1 MRAFLLLL
9 FTLLAGPAAAQDSV
23 SLVNCKEAQVDCR
36 DECTVEYGGS
46 TRTYDKFGA
55 CLQKCKQKYDKCRE
69 NQFKAAQER
78 DKLKS
83 APETSPAASPSGM
96 EGTAAQA
103 DGGSQASDGGRS
115 PDGGVPATSAPEMD
129 TTELDQLFDEQ
140 QVPPPPQSKTK
151 TRTDGGSSAK

>member
-9 FTLLAGPAAAQDSV
+9 FTLLAGSAAAQDSV
-23 SLVNCKEAQVDCR
+23 SRVNCKEDQVDCR

-46 TRTYDKFGA
+46 TRTYDKLGA

-83 APETSPAASPSGM
+83 TPETSPA
-96 EGTAAQA
+96 EGSTQA
-103 DGGSQASDGGRS
+103 DGGYQASDGGTS
-115 PDGGVPATSAPEMD
+115 PDGGVPTTPEPEMD

-140 QVPPPPQSKTK
+140 QAAPPPKSETKTK
-151 TRTDGGSSAK
+151 PKAKTDEDR

>member
-9 FTLLAGPAAAQDSV
+9 LTLLAGSAAAQDSV
-23 SLVNCKEAQVDCR
+23 SLVNCKEDQADCK

-46 TRTYDKFGA
+46 TRTYDKLGA

-78 DKLKS
+78 DKLNS
-83 APETSPAASPSGM
+83 TGTEETPAQGS
-96 EGTAAQA
+96 TQA
-103 DGGSQASDGGRS
+103 DGGYQASDGGTL
-115 PDGGVPATSAPEMD
+115 PDGGVPATSEPEMD

-140 QVPPPPQSKTK
+140 QAPPPPKSETKTK
-151 TRTDGGSSAK
+151 PKDKPKTDEDR